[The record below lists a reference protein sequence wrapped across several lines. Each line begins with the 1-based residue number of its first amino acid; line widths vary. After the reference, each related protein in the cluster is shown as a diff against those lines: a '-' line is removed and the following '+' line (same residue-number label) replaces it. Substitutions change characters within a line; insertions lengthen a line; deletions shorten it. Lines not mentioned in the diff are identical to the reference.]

1 LGKLPEKKGGFA
13 YSGARK
19 EGKMYLMVLNGQI
32 ISADDIP
39 TLFQILGEYTK
50 AQFSVREYIIQA
62 RLPGENKAR
71 PLVAMLH
78 KQYPTFFV
86 VLPVLHFSV
95 PANKV

>member
-1 LGKLPEKKGGFA
+1 
-13 YSGARK
+13 
-19 EGKMYLMVLNGQI
+19 MYLMVLNGQI

-86 VLPVLHFSV
+86 VLPVLPFSV
-95 PANKV
+95 PANKG